1 MRGNEEN
8 GKNQGKKRHPTRH
21 RARSVTLH
29 DRPDQQNYCFVNCMP
44 VQMPQEET
52 LRIEPEA
59 PLPEKMQDPQFILA
73 VKAIVQDPD

>member
-1 MRGNEEN
+1 
-8 GKNQGKKRHPTRH
+8 
-21 RARSVTLH
+21 
-29 DRPDQQNYCFVNCMP
+29 MP

-73 VKAIVQDPD
+73 VKAIVQGPD